1 MSILSVQ
8 SHVAYGHVG
17 NRSAVFPLE
26 LLGFE
31 VWPINTVQFSNH
43 TGYGA
48 WTGQVFTSGHIDEI
62 WKGILDRGALGDCE
76 AVLSGY
82 LGDASL
88 GESILKALGDVKAA
102 QPSAVYCCDPV
113 MGDYGRGV
121 FVREGILD
129 FMRTRALPR
138 ADIVT
143 PNQFEAELLTGLGI
157 HTLEDARN
165 VATALHRLG
174 PSIVLITSYKAED
187 SRPGTISNLLSVEG
201 EFHLVTSPE
210 LPLQPSPNGAG
221 DLTAALFL
229 GQYLRTRDP
238 VEALELMTD
247 SVFSVLEATLA
258 SGRRELA
265 LVASREAILKPGRR
279 FPARLQTKKS

>member
-48 WTGQVFTSGHIDEI
+48 WTGQVFTPAHIEEI
-62 WKGILDRGALGDCE
+62 WKGIVDRGVLSDCE

-82 LGDASL
+82 LGDAGL
-88 GESILKALGDVKAA
+88 GESILKALADIKAR

-121 FVREGILD
+121 FVRAGILD
-129 FMRTRALPR
+129 FMRDRALPV
-138 ADIVT
+138 ADIIT
-143 PNQFEAELLTGLGI
+143 PNQFEAELLTGLSIGS
-157 HTLEDARN
+157 LEDART
-165 VATALHRLG
+165 VAAALHRMG
-174 PSIVLITSYKAED
+174 PPIVLITSCKSRD

-201 EFHLVTSPE
+201 RSYLVTSPE
-210 LPLQPSPNGAG
+210 LPLQPPPNGAG

-229 GQYLRTRDP
+229 GHYLRTRDP

-247 SVFSVLEATLA
+247 TVFSVLEATLA

-265 LVASREAILKPGRR
+265 LVASRDAILRPGRR
-279 FPARLQTKKS
+279 FPA